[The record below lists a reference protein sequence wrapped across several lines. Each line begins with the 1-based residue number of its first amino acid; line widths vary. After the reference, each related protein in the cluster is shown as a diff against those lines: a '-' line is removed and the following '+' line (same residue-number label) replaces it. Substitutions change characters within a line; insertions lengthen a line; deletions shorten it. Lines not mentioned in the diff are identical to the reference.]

1 MRGWLSKAS
10 GLAWCAAEFHPI
22 AEMFGW
28 VDAYD
33 LLDDYARLAG
43 QREPGDATWRYYQL
57 VARAKGDP
65 DRLSFTET
73 DELCDIEEAAAQR
86 RDFHLAN
93 RIQRF
98 LDGPRS
104 PESRGSKPSSKAGHF
119 DDDDEPA
126 DLVSQL
132 LAAVLEDTPP
142 DLVQRLV
149 KKHGRSQAVTALVD
163 RIRATPLG
171 GMPEPVLR
179 RLANAMVEIVTGTN
193 SGPMH
198 D

>member
-1 MRGWLSKAS
+1 M
-10 GLAWCAAEFHPI
+10 
-22 AEMFGW
+22 
-28 VDAYD
+28 
-33 LLDDYARLAG
+33 
-43 QREPGDATWRYYQL
+43 
-57 VARAKGDP
+57 
-65 DRLSFTET
+65 
-73 DELCDIEEAAAQR
+73 
-86 RDFHLAN
+86 
-93 RIQRF
+93 
-98 LDGPRS
+98 
-104 PESRGSKPSSKAGHF
+104 
-119 DDDDEPA
+119 
-126 DLVSQL
+126 SQL